1 MSAIPMAKDGISDRI
16 RLIMKL
22 RRSGIRDAA
31 VLSAMESIPRDLFVE
46 EMFFEHAYDD
56 TALPINCG
64 QTISQP
70 TIVAKMT
77 EALMLKPRMKVL
89 EIGTGSGYQAAILA
103 KLSRMVYTIERHRDL
118 LAVAEQRFL
127 HLRIT
132 NIVTKRGDG
141 SRGWKEAAPFER
153 IIVTAAADDIP
164 GKLVDQLAV
173 GGVMVIPVGE
183 NVAEQK
189 LIRLTKDED
198 GKTLT
203 ETLMDVRFVPLIA
216 EK

>member
-1 MSAIPMAKDGISDRI
+1 MAADGIPDRI
-16 RLIMKL
+16 RLIMNL
-22 RRSGIRDAA
+22 RRRGIRDAN
-31 VLSAMESIPRDLFVE
+31 VLSAMESIPRELFVE
-46 EMFFEHAYDD
+46 ETFSEHAYED

-70 TIVAKMT
+70 TIVARMT

-103 KLSRMVYTIERHRDL
+103 KLARMVYTIERHKDL

-164 GKLVDQLAV
+164 SMLVDQLAV
-173 GGVMVIPVGE
+173 GGIMVIPVGE
-183 NVAEQK
+183 NVAQQE
-189 LIRLTKDED
+189 LLRLTKGED
-198 GKTLT
+198 GKILT